1 MSKSWLKVFMASF
14 IEVGWVIGLAHS
26 YNFWTW
32 TGTII
37 AIILSNYFMITAA
50 QELPAGTVYSVF
62 VGIGTGGTVVLEIL
76 LFNEPFQWEKVILI
90 IFLLVGVIGLK
101 LETDKEE
108 KKGVE
113 S

>member
-1 MSKSWLKVFMASF
+1 M
-14 IEVGWVIGLAHS
+14 AHS